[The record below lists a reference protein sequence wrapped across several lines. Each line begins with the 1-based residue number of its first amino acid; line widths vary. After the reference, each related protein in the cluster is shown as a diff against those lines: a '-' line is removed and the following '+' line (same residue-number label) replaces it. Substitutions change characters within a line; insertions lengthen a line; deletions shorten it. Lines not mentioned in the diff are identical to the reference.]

1 MRALVYDAYG
11 PPDGLRIE
19 ELELPTVG
27 PGEIRVRVVA
37 SSLNDWDR
45 DLLRGEPL
53 NRAIAPFR
61 PKHRVLGS
69 DVSGVV
75 DAVAPDVAGI
85 APGDAVMAD
94 LSPHGFGGFAEYAV
108 APASAWS
115 PLPAGLSH
123 EQAAAIPQAAG
134 LAVTG
139 LRASQRLTPGR
150 RVAVNGAGGGVGTFA
165 VQLAKQAGAHV
176 TAVDAAWK
184 LDALRALG
192 ADDVV
197 DYAVEDF
204 TARQGAYDTIVD
216 ISTHRS
222 VRDYLRA
229 LAPGGVCSVL
239 GGQKRRMLSVV
250 LAGSAVSAV
259 GSKRV
264 HMPQWRANDPRDL
277 DYLRPLLESGAVVP
291 VVDSVVAL
299 EDVPA
304 AFVRIMT
311 QQHVGKVVVRIWPAS
326 ALLGSGAGDLGA
338 TALRP
343 LDLDAAHH
351 GEPGDADA
359 RRPGRRDV
367 ARARR
372 PTHEADRVHP
382 HCDTL
387 GHDDLDPAH
396 EGEDVDRRLARGQD
410 GRRQV
415 QLDAAHDRHADLRL
429 GHDPAA
435 PALDPAPDRD
445 RHALRLVDSRR
456 IDGEAGRVGRH
467 RHGVGLGERDGIRQS
482 RQGEDAG
489 WHRQVVQDGHE
500 IGVRRGLV
508 DVGETLLV
516 LDGRQPTLG
525 VRIAQETGDLLAV
538 RVGRAQPQ
546 GGLDRVRR
554 RVGHARRL
562 VRPESREVLV
572 GGRR

>member
-1 MRALVYDAYG
+1 MRALVYDRYG

-19 ELELPTVG
+19 ELELPAVG
-27 PGEIRVRVVA
+27 PGEVRVRVVA

-53 NRAIAPFR
+53 NRAIAPLR

-85 APGDAVMAD
+85 APGDEVMAD

-197 DYAVEDF
+197 DYAAEDF
-204 TARQGAYDTIVD
+204 TARPGAYDTIVE
-216 ISTHRS
+216 ISTHRG

-250 LAGSAVSAV
+250 TAGSIVSAA

-264 HMPQWRANDPRDL
+264 HMPMWRANDPRDL
-277 DYLRPLLESGAVVP
+277 DYLRPLLESGAVAP

-304 AFVRIMT
+304 AFVRIMA
-311 QQHVGKVVVRIWPAS
+311 QQHVGKVVVRI
-326 ALLGSGAGDLGA
+326 
-338 TALRP
+338 
-343 LDLDAAHH
+343 
-351 GEPGDADA
+351 
-359 RRPGRRDV
+359 
-367 ARARR
+367 
-372 PTHEADRVHP
+372 
-382 HCDTL
+382 
-387 GHDDLDPAH
+387 
-396 EGEDVDRRLARGQD
+396 
-410 GRRQV
+410 
-415 QLDAAHDRHADLRL
+415 
-429 GHDPAA
+429 
-435 PALDPAPDRD
+435 
-445 RHALRLVDSRR
+445 
-456 IDGEAGRVGRH
+456 
-467 RHGVGLGERDGIRQS
+467 
-482 RQGEDAG
+482 
-489 WHRQVVQDGHE
+489 
-500 IGVRRGLV
+500 
-508 DVGETLLV
+508 
-516 LDGRQPTLG
+516 
-525 VRIAQETGDLLAV
+525 
-538 RVGRAQPQ
+538 
-546 GGLDRVRR
+546 
-554 RVGHARRL
+554 
-562 VRPESREVLV
+562 
-572 GGRR
+572 